1 MCPTDGELPRHK
13 GEHGTCGRSPGTQGT
28 ASHLWI
34 TIDHMLDPEVNDWL
48 TTAFCIQ
55 WFSFHLDAAVVQV
68 SKPVRN
74 SRHLVSTGERPR
86 VGEGIIGCLS
96 ITLATIGTAV
106 NSRLSAR
113 NRSIVS
119 VST

>member
-55 WFSFHLDAAVVQV
+55 WFSFHLDAAVGGL
-68 SKPVRN
+68 P
-74 SRHLVSTGERPR
+74 
-86 VGEGIIGCLS
+86 IISLDS
-96 ITLATIGTAV
+96 LKD
-106 NSRLSAR
+106 
-113 NRSIVS
+113 
-119 VST
+119 

>member
-55 WFSFHLDAAVVQV
+55 WFSFHLDAAVVHCEPHRHGQIFHCGHV
-68 SKPVRN
+68 VRASIGSQHPSADD
-74 SRHLVSTGERPR
+74 SRVHGQPSLA
-86 VGEGIIGCLS
+86 VGG
-96 ITLATIGTAV
+96 
-106 NSRLSAR
+106 
-113 NRSIVS
+113 
-119 VST
+119 